1 MPRKTAVPETLSSM
15 KSFMRIGP
23 GLILNTFHIASIEK
37 KFFGPPPLEVQY
49 VFRTADGSTHMVNA
63 DDISQEAWELYGMER
78 L

>member
-23 GLILNTFHIASIEK
+23 GLILNTFHIAGIK
-37 KFFGPPPLEVQY
+37 KEEWKAGTMYTFLTAGGGRHY
-49 VFRTADGSTHMVNA
+49 VGV